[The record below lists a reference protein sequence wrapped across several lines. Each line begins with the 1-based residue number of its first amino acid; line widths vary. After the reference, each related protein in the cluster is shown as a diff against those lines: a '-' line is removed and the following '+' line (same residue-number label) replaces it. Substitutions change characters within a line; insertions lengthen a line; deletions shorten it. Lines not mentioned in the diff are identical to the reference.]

1 MKADIAAHLKEL
13 LELEDDEI
21 KEFYDAFIKEFD
33 KSCVDL
39 QEPGVDSDFQKLRI
53 ITHTLFGYCE
63 NMGAMDLFALAKELN
78 AAAKAEDVPTCQS
91 SIQKIFRMHEAY
103 LAEG

>member
-21 KEFYDAFIKEFD
+21 QEFYDAFIKEFD
-33 KSCVDL
+33 KSCIDL
-39 QEPGVDSDFQKLRI
+39 QEEGVDSDFQKLRI
-53 ITHTLFGYCE
+53 ITHTMFGYCE

-78 AAAKAEDVPTCQS
+78 AAAKAEDVPTCRE
-91 SIQKIFRMHEAY
+91 SIQKIFKMHEAY

>member
-53 ITHTLFGYCE
+53 ITHTMFGYCE

-78 AAAKAEDVPTCQS
+78 AAAKAEDVPTCQAA
-91 SIQKIFRMHEAY
+91 IQKIFRMHEAY

>member
-21 KEFYDAFIKEFD
+21 QEFYDAFIKEFD
-33 KSCVDL
+33 KSCSDL
-39 QEPGVDSDFQKLRI
+39 REDGVDSDFQKLRI
-53 ITHTLFGYCE
+53 ITHTMFGYCE

-78 AAAKAEDVPTCQS
+78 TAAKAADIPACQTA
-91 SIQKIFRMHEAY
+91 IQKIFQMREAY
-103 LAEG
+103 RAEG

>member
-1 MKADIAAHLKEL
+1 MKSDIAAHLKEL
-13 LELEDDEI
+13 LDLEDDEI
-21 KEFYDAFIKEFD
+21 QEFYDAFIKEFD
-33 KSCVDL
+33 KSCLEL

-53 ITHTLFGYCE
+53 ITHTMFGYCE

-78 AAAKAEDVPTCQS
+78 TAAKASDVSSCQA
-91 SIQKIFRMHEAY
+91 SIQKIFKMHEAY

>member
-21 KEFYDAFIKEFD
+21 KEYYDAFIKEFD

-53 ITHTLFGYCE
+53 ITHTMFGYCE

-78 AAAKAEDVPTCQS
+78 AAAKAEDVPTCQA

>member
-53 ITHTLFGYCE
+53 ITHTMFGYCE

-78 AAAKAEDVPTCQS
+78 AAAKAEDVPTCRA
-91 SIQKIFRMHEAY
+91 SIQKIFSMHEAY

>member
-21 KEFYDAFIKEFD
+21 QEFYDAFIKEFD
-33 KSCVDL
+33 KSCTEL
-39 QEPGVDSDFQKLRI
+39 QEEGVDSDYQKLRI
-53 ITHTLFGYCE
+53 ITHTMFGYCE
-63 NMGAMDLFALAKELN
+63 NTGAMDLFALAKELN
-78 AAAKAEDVPTCQS
+78 AAAKAADTPACQA
-91 SIQKIFRMHEAY
+91 SIRKIFRMHEAY

>member
-1 MKADIAAHLKEL
+1 MKADITAHLKEL

-53 ITHTLFGYCE
+53 ITHTMFGYCE

-78 AAAKAEDVPTCQS
+78 AAAKAEDVPTCQA

>member
-21 KEFYDAFIKEFD
+21 QEFYEAFIKEFD

-39 QEPGVDSDFQKLRI
+39 QEEGVDSDVQKLRI
-53 ITHTLFGYCE
+53 ITHTMFGYCE

-78 AAAKAEDVPTCQS
+78 AAAKAEDVPTCQA

>member
-21 KEFYDAFIKEFD
+21 QEFYEAFIKEFD

-39 QEPGVDSDFQKLRI
+39 QEEGVDSDFQKLRI
-53 ITHTLFGYCE
+53 ITHTMFGYCE
-63 NMGAMDLFALAKELN
+63 NMGALDLFALAKELN
-78 AAAKAEDVPTCQS
+78 AAAKAEDVPTCQA

>member
-21 KEFYDAFIKEFD
+21 QEFYEAFIKEFD
-33 KSCVDL
+33 KSCIDL

-53 ITHTLFGYCE
+53 ITHTMFGYSE

-78 AAAKAEDVPTCQS
+78 AAAKAEDVPTCQA
-91 SIQKIFRMHEAY
+91 SIQKIFKMHEAY

>member
-53 ITHTLFGYCE
+53 ITHTMFGYCE

-78 AAAKAEDVPTCQS
+78 AAAKAEDVPTCQA
-91 SIQKIFRMHEAY
+91 SIQKIFRMHDAY

>member
-21 KEFYDAFIKEFD
+21 QEFYDAFIREFD
-33 KSCVDL
+33 KSCTEL
-39 QEPGVDSDFQKLRI
+39 QEDGVDSDYQKLRI
-53 ITHTLFGYCE
+53 ITHTMFGYCE

-78 AAAKAEDVPTCQS
+78 AAAKAADTPACQA
-91 SIQKIFRMHEAY
+91 SIQKIFRMHDAY
-103 LAEG
+103 LAES

>member
-1 MKADIAAHLKEL
+1 MKADISAHLKEL

-21 KEFYDAFIKEFD
+21 QEFYDAFIKEFN
-33 KSCVDL
+33 KSCEEL
-39 QEPGVDSDFQKLRI
+39 KEEGVDADYQKLRI
-53 ITHTLFGYCE
+53 ITHTMFGYCE

-78 AAAKAEDVPTCQS
+78 AAAKAADTPACQA
-91 SIQKIFRMHEAY
+91 SIQKIFKMHEAY

>member
-53 ITHTLFGYCE
+53 ITHTMFGYCE

-78 AAAKAEDVPTCQS
+78 AAAKAEDIPTCQA
-91 SIQKIFRMHEAY
+91 SIRKIFQMHEAY

>member
-1 MKADIAAHLKEL
+1 MKADISAHLKEL

-21 KEFYDAFIKEFD
+21 QEFYEAFIKEFD
-33 KSCVDL
+33 KSCIDL

-53 ITHTLFGYCE
+53 ITHTMFGYCE

-78 AAAKAEDVPTCQS
+78 AAAKAEDVPTCQA
-91 SIQKIFRMHEAY
+91 SIQKIFKMHEAY

>member
-33 KSCVDL
+33 KSCTEL
-39 QEPGVDSDFQKLRI
+39 QEEGVDSDYQKLRI
-53 ITHTLFGYCE
+53 ITHTMFGYCE
-63 NMGAMDLFALAKELN
+63 NMGAMDLFVLAKELN
-78 AAAKAEDVPTCQS
+78 AAAKAADTPACQA

>member
-1 MKADIAAHLKEL
+1 MKADISAHLKEL

-21 KEFYDAFIKEFD
+21 QEFYDAFIKEFD
-33 KSCVDL
+33 KSCTEL
-39 QEPGVDSDFQKLRI
+39 QEEGVDADYQKLRI
-53 ITHTLFGYCE
+53 ITHTMFGYCE

-78 AAAKAEDVPTCQS
+78 AAAKAADTPACQA
-91 SIQKIFRMHEAY
+91 SIPKIFRMHEAY

>member
-21 KEFYDAFIKEFD
+21 QEYYDAFIKEFD
-33 KSCVDL
+33 KSCTEL
-39 QEPGVDSDFQKLRI
+39 QEDGVDSDYQKLRI
-53 ITHTLFGYCE
+53 ITHTMFGYCE
-63 NMGAMDLFALAKELN
+63 NMGAMDLFVLAKELN
-78 AAAKAEDVPTCQS
+78 AAAKAADTPACQA
-91 SIQKIFRMHEAY
+91 SIQKIFKMHEAY

>member
-21 KEFYDAFIKEFD
+21 KEFYEAFIKEFD
-33 KSCVDL
+33 KSCIDL

-53 ITHTLFGYCE
+53 ITHTMFGYCE

-78 AAAKAEDVPTCQS
+78 AAAKAEEVPTCQA
-91 SIQKIFRMHEAY
+91 SIQKIFKMHEAY

>member
-1 MKADIAAHLKEL
+1 MKADISAHLKEL

-21 KEFYDAFIKEFD
+21 QEFYEAFIKEFD
-33 KSCVDL
+33 KSCIDL

-53 ITHTLFGYCE
+53 ITHTMFGYSE

-78 AAAKAEDVPTCQS
+78 AAAKAEDVPTCQA
-91 SIQKIFRMHEAY
+91 SIQKIFKMHEAY

>member
-33 KSCVDL
+33 KSCADL
-39 QEPGVDSDFQKLRI
+39 QKEGVDSDFQKLRI
-53 ITHTLFGYCE
+53 ITHTMFGYCE
-63 NMGAMDLFALAKELN
+63 NMGAMDIFALAKELN
-78 AAAKAEDVPTCQS
+78 AAAKAADTPACQAA
-91 SIQKIFRMHEAY
+91 IRKILEMHEAY
-103 LAEG
+103 LAEA

>member
-1 MKADIAAHLKEL
+1 MKSDIAAHLKEL
-13 LELEDDEI
+13 LDLEDDEI
-21 KEFYDAFIKEFD
+21 QEFYDAFIKEFD
-33 KSCVDL
+33 KSCADF

-53 ITHTLFGYCE
+53 ITHTMFGYCE

-78 AAAKAEDVPTCQS
+78 TAAKASDGPACQA
-91 SIQKIFRMHEAY
+91 SIQKIFKMHEAY

>member
-1 MKADIAAHLKEL
+1 MKSDIAAHLKEL
-13 LELEDDEI
+13 LELEDEEI
-21 KEFYDAFIKEFD
+21 QEFYDAFIKEFD
-33 KSCVDL
+33 KSCIEL
-39 QEPGVDSDFQKLRI
+39 QEDGVDADFQKLRI
-53 ITHTLFGYCE
+53 ITHTMFGYCE

-78 AAAKAEDVPTCQS
+78 TAAKAEDIPACQA

>member
-13 LELEDDEI
+13 LELEDEDI
-21 KEFYDAFIKEFD
+21 QEFYDAFIKEFD

-39 QEPGVDSDFQKLRI
+39 KEDGVDSDFPKLRI
-53 ITHTLFGYCE
+53 ITHTMFGYCE
-63 NMGAMDLFALAKELN
+63 NMGAMDIYALAKELN
-78 AAAKAEDVPTCQS
+78 TAAKAEDVPACQAA
-91 SIQKIFRMHEAY
+91 IQKIFQMHEAY

>member
-1 MKADIAAHLKEL
+1 MKADIAAHLQEL

-21 KEFYDAFIKEFD
+21 QEFYDAFIKEFD
-33 KSCVDL
+33 KACTELRED
-39 QEPGVDSDFQKLRI
+39 GVDSDYQKLRI
-53 ITHTLFGYCE
+53 ITHTMFGYCE
-63 NMGAMDLFALAKELN
+63 NMGAMDLFALAMELN
-78 AAAKAEDVPTCQS
+78 AAAKAADTPACQA

>member
-53 ITHTLFGYCE
+53 ITHTMFGYCE
-63 NMGAMDLFALAKELN
+63 NMGAMALFALAKELN
-78 AAAKAEDVPTCQS
+78 AAAKAEDVPTCQA

>member
-21 KEFYDAFIKEFD
+21 NEFYDAFIKEFD

-53 ITHTLFGYCE
+53 ITHTMFGYCE

-78 AAAKAEDVPTCQS
+78 AAAKAEDVPTCQT

>member
-13 LELEDDEI
+13 LELEDEEI
-21 KEFYDAFIKEFD
+21 KEFYEAFIKEFD

-39 QEPGVDSDFQKLRI
+39 QEEGVDSDFQKLRI
-53 ITHTLFGYCE
+53 ITHTMFGYCE

-78 AAAKAEDVPTCQS
+78 AAAKAEDVPTCQAA
-91 SIQKIFRMHEAY
+91 IQKIFRMHEAY

>member
-1 MKADIAAHLKEL
+1 MKDDIAAHLKGL

-21 KEFYDAFIKEFD
+21 QEFYEAFIKEFD

-53 ITHTLFGYCE
+53 ITHTMFGYCE

-78 AAAKAEDVPTCQS
+78 AAAKAEDVPTCQA
-91 SIQKIFRMHEAY
+91 SIQKIFKMHEAY

>member
-1 MKADIAAHLKEL
+1 MKADISAHLKEL

-21 KEFYDAFIKEFD
+21 QEFYEAFIKEFD
-33 KSCVDL
+33 KSCIDL

-53 ITHTLFGYCE
+53 ITHTMFGYSE

-78 AAAKAEDVPTCQS
+78 AAAKAEDVPTCQA
-91 SIQKIFRMHEAY
+91 SIQKIFQMHEAY

>member
-1 MKADIAAHLKEL
+1 MKDDIAAHLKEL

-21 KEFYDAFIKEFD
+21 QEFYEAFIKEFD

-53 ITHTLFGYCE
+53 ITHTMFGYCE

-78 AAAKAEDVPTCQS
+78 AAAKAEDVPTCQA
-91 SIQKIFRMHEAY
+91 SIQKIFKMHEAY